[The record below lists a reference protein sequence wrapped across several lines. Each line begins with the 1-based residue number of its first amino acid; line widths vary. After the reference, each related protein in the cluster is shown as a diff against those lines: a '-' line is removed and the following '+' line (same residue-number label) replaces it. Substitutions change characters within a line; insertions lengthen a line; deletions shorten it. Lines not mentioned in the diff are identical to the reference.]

1 MIANPMTAKETFES
15 FYRRKLD
22 ALKIELNKESMMGDW
37 SFVPDPG
44 YACYTC
50 KGRISLHTMEGQFYC
65 LLCQKPPY
73 WTREIRARVDSIL
86 ESYPS
91 VEESMKEWQALQ
103 NVPTPREV
111 RSKARVRAGDV
122 ELGKRIRAAR
132 EKANLSQVDL
142 ARQLV
147 KKNGRRF
154 TLSSIQGYECGE
166 AKPTAYVMEQLRDI
180 LGLEG

>member
-1 MIANPMTAKETFES
+1 MIANPMTAKETFDV
-15 FYRRKLD
+15 FYTKKLSK
-22 ALKIELNKESMMGDW
+22 LKEQLGEVIKGDNVYPV
-37 SFVPDPG
+37 SDFYKCVK
-44 YACYTC
+44 CQ
-50 KGRISLHTMEGQFYC
+50 GRIFTHTMEGQILC
-65 LLCQKPPY
+65 LLCERPLL
-73 WTREIRARVDSIL
+73 WTKERKASVAKIL
-86 ESYPS
+86 EGYPS
-91 VEESMKEWQALQ
+91 LEESMQEWQALQ

-132 EKANLSQVDL
+132 ERANLSQVDL